1 MAPSVQDASPRL
13 RKRNKLCVLASAAAA
28 AANWTDSCSKAVAC
42 KPVATVGT
50 RASLTH
56 SLPHSHTHTLQS
68 ILSPCRL
75 APEILWNCR
84 AARSLQPRQ
93 SARKFK
99 RERVCCCCCSV
110 VVVVVVVVMVVVAS
124 PKTDRSAVCSSGR
137 RPPLVLSLSRV
148 SPSLTHSHAR
158 VPSCCG
164 EPRFLASFL
173 LAPSSE
179 SVCFALVE

>member
-1 MAPSVQDASPRL
+1 MAPYVQDASPRL

-99 RERVCCCCCSV
+99 RERVCCWCWCCCSV
-110 VVVVVVVVMVVVAS
+110 VVVVVVVVMVVVVVAS

-137 RPPLVLSLSRV
+137 RPPLVLSLSCV
-148 SPSLTHSHAR
+148 SLPHSLTRTRAKLLWRASLFGLFSAR
-158 VPSCCG
+158 TI
-164 EPRFLASFL
+164 F
-173 LAPSSE
+173 
-179 SVCFALVE
+179 

>member
-137 RPPLVLSLSRV
+137 RPPLVLSLSCV
-148 SPSLTHSHAR
+148 SLPHSLTRTRAKLLWRASLFGLFSAR
-158 VPSCCG
+158 TI
-164 EPRFLASFL
+164 F
-173 LAPSSE
+173 
-179 SVCFALVE
+179 

>member
-13 RKRNKLCVLASAAAA
+13 RKRNKLCVLAAA

-99 RERVCCCCCSV
+99 RERVCCCCCCCSV

-137 RPPLVLSLSRV
+137 RPPLVLSLSCV
-148 SPSLTHSHAR
+148 SLPHSLTRTRAKLLWRASLFGLFSAR
-158 VPSCCG
+158 TI
-164 EPRFLASFL
+164 F
-173 LAPSSE
+173 
-179 SVCFALVE
+179 